1 MSDRRGTLVVSNA
14 GAATLGALVL
24 SAAVAVAQPLTFQEL
39 LVDASASGDCKDT
52 ADIDGDGD
60 ADGIVGGA
68 DLRWYRSN
76 GAARTFGGPFL
87 IRTDPQTQQ
96 FTTDIA
102 VADMDLDGDLDI
114 VGADENG
121 TDNVRWYENPRIG
134 PPPGGTTD
142 PTVGSNWLEHFV
154 GTHGSWAHDIE
165 VGTIDGDALPD
176 IVTLGNGFFKI
187 HFANAA
193 PPLWTTV
200 DFGQHADDGSPAI
213 ADIDGDADQDIFVK
227 EGWIESP
234 QSGRRTAAS
243 WTFHAITDSFPG
255 DGPAMVATDIDR
267 DGRVDVVTSPQHNES
282 GALAWFKN
290 PANPEQA
297 NWPRTVIEASAGSH
311 HLRAADFDGDAR
323 PDILVGLELGAG
335 YIRVYRNTGST
346 PAFTMHPV
354 ASGGGGHNAAVGD
367 LDGNGLVDVWA
378 ADWIGNPPLRAY
390 FNGPNVL
397 FRDGFETGNT
407 TRWSATQP

>member
-1 MSDRRGTLVVSNA
+1 MSRSRSREFVRLA
-14 GAATLGALVL
+14 AATAVTAFLVG
-24 SAAVAVAQPLTFQEL
+24 SESVVAQPLAFLER
-39 LVDASASGDCKDT
+39 LVDSDASGDCKDT

-76 GAARTFGGPFL
+76 GAARTFGGPFF
-87 IRTDPQTQQ
+87 IRTDAQTQQ

-102 VADMDLDGDLDI
+102 VADMDGDGDLDI
-114 VGADENG
+114 VGADEG
-121 TDNVRWYENPRIG
+121 GAQNVLWVENPRID
-134 PPPGGTTD
+134 PPNGGTD
-142 PTVGSNWLEHFV
+142 PTVGANWELHVV

-165 VGTIDGDALPD
+165 VGLIDADTRPD

-187 HFANAA
+187 HFANATA
-193 PPLWTTV
+193 PFWTTV
-200 DFGQHADDGSPAI
+200 DFAQHADDGSPAI
-213 ADIDGDADQDIFVK
+213 ADVDGDGDQDLFVK

-234 QSGRRTAAS
+234 QSGRRAAS
-243 WTFHAITDSFPG
+243 NWTFHPIDDSFPG
-255 DGPAMVATDIDR
+255 DGPAVAAGDIDR
-267 DGRVDVVTSPQHNES
+267 DGRVDLVTSPQHDES
-282 GALAWFKN
+282 GALAWFRN

-297 NWPRTVIEASAGSH
+297 NWPRSVIAANAGSH
-311 HLRAADFDGDAR
+311 HLRIADFDGDAR
-323 PDILVGLELGAG
+323 LDLLVGLELSAG
-335 YIRVYRNTGST
+335 YIRVYRNTGGA

-354 ASGGGGHNAAVGD
+354 ESGGGGHNAAVGD

-397 FRDGFETGNT
+397 FRDGFETGN
-407 TRWSATQP
+407 RSKWSSSQP

>member
-1 MSDRRGTLVVSNA
+1 M
-14 GAATLGALVL
+14 L

-39 LVDASASGDCKDT
+39 MVDPNASGDCKDT

-76 GAARTFGGPFL
+76 GGARTFGGPFL

-102 VADMDLDGDLDI
+102 VTDMDLDGDLDI

-121 TDNVRWYENPRIG
+121 TDNVRWYENPRIA
-134 PPPGGTTD
+134 PPIGGTD
-142 PTVGSNWLEHFV
+142 PTVGANWLEHFV

-165 VGTIDGDALPD
+165 VGPIDADALPD
-176 IVTLGNGFFKI
+176 IVTLGNGYFKI

-193 PPLWTTV
+193 PPLWSTV
-200 DFGQHADDGSPAI
+200 DFAQHADDGSPAV
-213 ADIDGDADQDIFVK
+213 ADIDGDGDRDLFVK
-227 EGWIESP
+227 GGWIESP
-234 QSGRRTAAS
+234 QTGRRTAAN

-267 DGRVDVVTSPQHNES
+267 DGRVDLVTSPQHNES

-297 NWPRTVIEASAGSH
+297 SWPRTVIAASAGSH
-311 HLRAADFDGDAR
+311 HLRAADFNGDAR
-323 PDILVGLELGAG
+323 PDILVGLELAAG
-335 YIRVYRNTGST
+335 YIRVYRNTGTT

-407 TRWSATQP
+407 TRWTATHP